1 MAIVIGADAPKLAL
15 YNDSREVVN
24 LPLAG
29 EVAVLAFFPAA
40 FTGVCTTEMCS
51 FRDAMAQFNSLSAKV
66 FGVSTDPPFTA
77 AEFKKQNSLNFA
89 LLSDFN
95 HEAIKEYGVEF
106 PDIAGIKGY
115 TVAQRSVF
123 VIGKDGKIAWSWL
136 SDAPT
141 NEPDYDAVKK
151 AVEAATR

>member
-1 MAIVIGADAPKLAL
+1 MAIAVGANAPKLAI
-15 YNDSREVVN
+15 YSDSREVVN
-24 LPLAG
+24 LPLPG

-51 FRDAMAQFNSLSAKV
+51 FRDAMAQFNSLNAKV
-66 FGVSTDPPFTA
+66 FGVSTDPPFTS

-95 HEAIKEYGVEF
+95 HEAIEAYGVEF
-106 PDIAGIKGY
+106 PELAGIKGY
-115 TVAQRSVF
+115 TVARRSVF

-136 SDAPT
+136 SDTPA

-151 AVEAATR
+151 AVEAASR